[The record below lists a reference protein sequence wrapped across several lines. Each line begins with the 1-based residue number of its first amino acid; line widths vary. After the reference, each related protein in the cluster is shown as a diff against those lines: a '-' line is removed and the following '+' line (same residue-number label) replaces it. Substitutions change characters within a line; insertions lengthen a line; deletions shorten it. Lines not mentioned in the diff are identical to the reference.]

1 MKRILVYIL
10 ALLAPVCAQTA
21 MASAKGNVSHSDH
34 EFRLSGDKLEV
45 SMMFNLDSLKLG
57 RERQLY
63 LTPVITGPDGAF
75 RPLPSLLV
83 NGRYMHIAYQR
94 GALRKDEVK
103 RHNIYKEVQRANG
116 KPQSVEYRVTVP
128 REGWMLSPQASI
140 AVVTDT
146 CGCGVLTGSNPGS
159 PVPLELNPVK
169 KMLLPFMTPLVTEQ
183 PVTVHEGKARVQFE
197 VDKTV
202 LHDEPYVCKSG
213 QRIDNR
219 PQLRMIDDSVR
230 YALTDPNVELAA
242 IAVCGYASPESPYS
256 HNEYLSTGRSR
267 ALAEYLGRKYNLPAE
282 QSTYTSVPENWGEFR
297 EIVDTTKLLTP
308 EQRADLLELIDR
320 PTYGPS
326 DFDQKERE
334 LKTSPKFAK
343 LYRSLI
349 LPVWFPRLRA
359 TTFAIK
365 TRLKPMSDEKLAEVM
380 QKTPALLSLNQMM
393 RVARLYPEGSEKFN
407 KAISTALEYYPNDET
422 ANLNAAVAALRA
434 EDYKTAEQLLQKA
447 GNSPQAQ
454 NARGVLEVQ
463 KGDFKAA
470 KDLFES
476 ASPLPEALRNIELIK

>member
-1 MKRILVYIL
+1 MR
-10 ALLAPVCAQTA
+10 
-21 MASAKGNVSHSDH
+21 SAD
-34 EFRLSGDKLEV
+34 RL
-45 SMMFNLDSLKLG
+45 
-57 RERQLY
+57 Q
-63 LTPVITGPDGAF
+63 
-75 RPLPSLLV
+75 
-83 NGRYMHIAYQR
+83 
-94 GALRKDEVK
+94 
-103 RHNIYKEVQRANG
+103 
-116 KPQSVEYRVTVP
+116 P
-128 REGWMLSPQASI
+128 RL
-140 AVVTDT
+140 
-146 CGCGVLTGSNPGS
+146 PGS

-470 KDLFES
+470 KELFES